1 MSPAS
6 RLLAAQKLLRA
17 RNTTD
22 VTHRTAKQREQKQCT
37 HSSAGAVPKYAG
49 IMPDSWLL
57 DTYQD
62 WREARQ
68 AKLAGSSPVNVFELT
83 SNVTRLHTHAQ
94 AG

>member
-1 MSPAS
+1 M
-6 RLLAAQKLLRA
+6 
-17 RNTTD
+17 
-22 VTHRTAKQREQKQCT
+22 
-37 HSSAGAVPKYAG
+37 PKYAG